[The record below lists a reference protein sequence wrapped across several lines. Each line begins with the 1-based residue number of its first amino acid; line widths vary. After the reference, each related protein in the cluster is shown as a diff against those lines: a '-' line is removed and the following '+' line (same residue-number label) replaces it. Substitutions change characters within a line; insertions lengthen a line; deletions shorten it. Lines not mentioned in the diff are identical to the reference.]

1 MAIKTARI
9 YVRVTDVLRGKL
21 IEDAGDMSTVSTVIR
36 TILEQYYKQ
45 QKGVRR

>member
-45 QKGVRR
+45 KGGRR